1 MDVFEALQTDNVEVV
16 EAHIGQSGDL
26 NERLKLSGPGIPE
39 IFDGSPPLISV
50 AAFTGACN
58 TFEMLKNA
66 GADMSVT
73 DDSGAHVVH
82 FWAAGGNDDIFDILD
97 REGTNFEAEDRN
109 GNTVFHYAAKYGQKS
124 AFTRLA
130 VRGLNMGKANNRNET
145 PFFVFVNQ
153 DRPATRE
160 MMETLAQHINVNET
174 RALAVLVQ
182 REQLEALDV
191 IIDTADLTNVYID
204 GVGAVFWAVRN
215 DKREL
220 ANILLKSRTAAK
232 VGDKYGRTLL
242 HWAAAKGNLEAIR
255 NMIDSFDD
263 VNIRTKSGMTAMHLA
278 KNRKHEDVVQFLES
292 RGGKL
297 FVP

>member
-16 EAHIGQSGDL
+16 EAHIAQSGDL
-26 NERLKLSGPGIPE
+26 NERLKLYGPGIPE
-39 IFDGSPPLISV
+39 ILDGAPPLISV

-73 DDSGAHVVH
+73 DSWGARVVH

-97 REGTNFEAEDRN
+97 REGTDFQAEDRR

-124 AFTRLA
+124 VFTRLA
-130 VRGLNMGKANNRNET
+130 VRGFDMGKANSDNQT
-145 PFFVFVNQ
+145 PFFVFAKQ

-160 MMETLAQHINVNET
+160 MMETLAEYVNVNET
-174 RALAVLVQ
+174 PALTALVE
-182 REQLEALDV
+182 REQLEALEV
-191 IIDTADLTNVYID
+191 IIGTANFTSVSID
-204 GVGAVFWAVRN
+204 GMSAVFWAVRN

-220 ANILLKSRTAAK
+220 VRILLKSKTAAK
-232 VGDKYGRTLL
+232 VGDKYGRTIL
-242 HWAAAKGNLEAIR
+242 HWAAANGNLQAIR
-255 NMIDSFDD
+255 DMIDAYDD
-263 VNIRTKSGMTAMHLA
+263 VNITTKSGMTAMHLA